1 MKTSK
6 RLKKLRKLAEFGE
19 RLPMP
24 PGPTPIKAPLDVVT
38 RFAKAWNDGDA
49 TAIGELFADDA
60 DFVNVVGLWW
70 TSRRAIRRALKRGFD
85 GWFRSGAEHKR
96 RSLRQLSLDFPKIRW
111 LLVGDVGQH
120 DHDIYSEFS
129 AQNPGKVEG

>member
-24 PGPTPIKAPLDVVT
+24 SGPTPIKAPLDVVT

-49 TAIGELFADDA
+49 TAIGELFEVA
-60 DFVNVVGLWW
+60 FLLLEVL
-70 TSRRAIRRALKRGFD
+70 
-85 GWFRSGAEHKR
+85 GAQEEPFSPQNLVAPHGR
-96 RSLRQLSLDFPKIRW
+96 VSLRQSDRR
-111 LLVGDVGQH
+111 DAR
-120 DHDIYSEFS
+120 S
-129 AQNPGKVEG
+129 PGGA